1 MAMKGP
7 ADCANERR
15 KKVRMPASAQRE
27 IQRLQVV
34 HADRIG
40 IDCSAFVAS
49 LMLMVRRSNAEI
61 RQKPRHGMCD
71 REALA
76 RRVAGRAG
84 PAGAAARSHAVAF
97 PFNRL
102 PASGVPRLPSI
113 KWLVRYYPDAR
124 MRGEREEMEMKRFA
138 SSLVLASALAV
149 TALSPAEARHHRPH
163 FVFAR
168 IGAGVCDGVVCTGA
182 FFATLPAAC
191 GLVMVPS
198 TTRFVRPVRQVV
210 CPSGLGVTMY
220 RMIR

>member
-1 MAMKGP
+1 MKGP
-7 ADCANERR
+7 ADCANVRR
-15 KKVRMPASAQRE
+15 KKVRMPASAQHE

-84 PAGAAARSHAVAF
+84 PAGVS
-97 PFNRL
+97 PCFNRL
-102 PASGVPRLPSI
+102 PALGVPRLPSI

-124 MRGEREEMEMKRFA
+124 MRGEREETEMKRFA

-149 TALSPAEARHHRPH
+149 TALSRRSSPSPSPFRFRENRCWRLRWGGLHRRFFRH
-163 FVFAR
+163 
-168 IGAGVCDGVVCTGA
+168 
-182 FFATLPAAC
+182 
-191 GLVMVPS
+191 PS
-198 TTRFVRPVRQVV
+198 RRVRPGHGSFDDKVRKA
-210 CPSGLGVTMY
+210 G
-220 RMIR
+220 

>member
-7 ADCANERR
+7 TDCANVRR
-15 KKVRMPASAQRE
+15 KKVQMPASAQHE

-84 PAGAAARSHAVAF
+84 PAGVS
-97 PFNRL
+97 PCFNRL
-102 PASGVPRLPSI
+102 PALGVPRLPSI

-124 MRGEREEMEMKRFA
+124 MRGEREETEMKRFA